1 MRRFKMDLQSRAW
14 WLMQSKKIKWFEGL
28 DVYCRTFLCSTIKK
42 EPEEASQ
49 EVSPKA
55 NEASVVIDEPSLIP
69 ENIIKVEAEEKQ
81 ESPSP
86 IMQSESPQP
95 RKSQQQ
101 KIHLAPPKIPSPSEA
116 LRIHSPAASFIHIQS
131 TTPPVI
137 SPNGSR
143 YCTNCDISFNYA
155 NTFLA
160 HKKFYCK
167 TSNKV
172 DRPSSGPSPNN
183 ASNNVVVTLA
193 AETSVL

>member
-1 MRRFKMDLQSRAW
+1 MISFNPHRA
-14 WLMQSKKIKWFEGL
+14 IKTEPDETSQDDAPKEN
-28 DVYCRTFLCSTIKK
+28 DVD
-42 EPEEASQ
+42 E
-49 EVSPKA
+49 
-55 NEASVVIDEPSLIP
+55 VIDEPSLIP
-69 ENIIKVEAEEKQ
+69 ENIIKVEIVEKRD
-81 ESPSP
+81 SPSP
-86 IMQSESPQP
+86 VLQSESP
-95 RKSQQQ
+95 KLKKA

-116 LRIHSPAASFIHIQS
+116 LRIHSPAASVIHIQS

-155 NTFLA
+155 HTFLA

-172 DRPSSGPSPNN
+172 DRPNNGPSPSN
-183 ASNNVVVTLA
+183 ASNVVVTLA

>member
-1 MRRFKMDLQSRAW
+1 MVVRFN
-14 WLMQSKKIKWFEGL
+14 
-28 DVYCRTFLCSTIKK
+28 LCSAIKS

-49 EVSPKA
+49 EDESKENDVD
-55 NEASVVIDEPSLIP
+55 EVIDEPSLIP
-69 ENIIKVEAEEKQ
+69 ENIIKVEFEEKQ

-86 IMQSESPQP
+86 VLQSESPQL
-95 RKSQQQ
+95 RTK
-101 KIHLAPPKIPSPSEA
+101 KFHLAPPKIPSPSEA
-116 LRIHSPAASFIHIQS
+116 LRIHSPAASVIHIQS
-131 TTPPVI
+131 TTPPII

-143 YCTNCDISFNYA
+143 YCTNCDISFTFA
-155 NTFLA
+155 HTFLA

-183 ASNNVVVTLA
+183 ASNVVVTLA